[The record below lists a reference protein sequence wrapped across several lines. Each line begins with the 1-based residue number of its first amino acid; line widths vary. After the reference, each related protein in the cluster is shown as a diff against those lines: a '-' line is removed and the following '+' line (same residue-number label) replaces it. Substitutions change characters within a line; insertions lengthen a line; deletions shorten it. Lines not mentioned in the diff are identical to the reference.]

1 MRQPITQLLNI
12 WKIKKIG
19 LNRSQ
24 GFSVIVHGLKEMK
37 YFLVS
42 AYSTPDISHI

>member
-1 MRQPITQLLNI
+1 MRQPTIPLLNI
-12 WKIKKIG
+12 WKEKST

-24 GFSVIVHGLKEMK
+24 DSSMIVHELKEMK